1 MDVCFSTVYRA
12 EGLLQ
17 GYTFADAA
25 AAAAAAASD
34 AAAAAA
40 AAAVDARAPIVSF
53 SVRQKN

>member
-17 GYTFADAA
+17 GYTFA

-40 AAAVDARAPIVSF
+40 AACC
-53 SVRQKN
+53 